1 MPRTNDLS
9 STEIEI
15 NDEKRNELKLLLKEE
30 KNEKIILNKKEELL
44 TTTKILNNNLTENLR
59 EYYVVIRVIPLNDVH
74 LKLLEKLEINGAD
87 MELNFWTS
95 PVRIKS
101 GVDIMLPKNKL
112 SLLQRY
118 LQKNRINFN
127 IIINDVENLIIQRER
142 KNKNILIRKHRRRL
156 ADEPINNRE
165 INKIEEEIDFYN
177 YNSYSQMVAWMKSLA
192 KQNPKFVQFISIGKS
207 HEGRGIEGLEIG
219 SRGFRK
225 RAFWIDGG
233 IHAREWAA
241 PHTALYFI
249 NQLVSRYGKDEEIT
263 RLANEITWIIV
274 PLLNPD
280 GYEFT
285 RSSTNPNIRLW
296 RKNRSPTHCVRDQW
310 GRNRCCKGVDLNR
323 NFDFH
328 FKESGSSDDPCSEI
342 YQGKH
347 AFSEPEARAV
357 RDALLSNRYRGRIDG
372 YITLHTYSQIWIHP
386 YGHKRD
392 SYPGDVQDLF
402 SVGQRAATAL
412 SSLYGTKYVV
422 GSGADTLY
430 PASGGSEDWAKESA
444 NIKYVYL
451 LELRPDEKNWDG
463 FILDE
468 RQLMPTATET
478 WAGVR
483 VVAEAII
490 QRANRARRVAI
501 NNNGIGN
508 FSTKIGVAGVRQF
521 ILTDKTTNN
530 TPIITETKNL
540 KLSSVN
546 ELEIKKEKN
555 ELEEEQKN
563 IKICFD
569 RRRACRRWVKQSEHL
584 CQSVSIFM
592 TDQCARSC
600 GFC

>member
-1 MPRTNDLS
+1 
-9 STEIEI
+9 
-15 NDEKRNELKLLLKEE
+15 
-30 KNEKIILNKKEELL
+30 
-44 TTTKILNNNLTENLR
+44 
-59 EYYVVIRVIPLNDVH
+59 
-74 LKLLEKLEINGAD
+74 
-87 MELNFWTS
+87 
-95 PVRIKS
+95 
-101 GVDIMLPKNKL
+101 
-112 SLLQRY
+112 
-118 LQKNRINFN
+118 
-127 IIINDVENLIIQRER
+127 
-142 KNKNILIRKHRRRL
+142 
-156 ADEPINNRE
+156 
-165 INKIEEEIDFYN
+165 
-177 YNSYSQMVAWMKSLA
+177 MVAWMRALA

-249 NQLVSRYGKDEEIT
+249 HQLVSRYGKDEEIT

-402 SVGQRAATAL
+402 SVGQRAASAL
-412 SSLYGTKYVV
+412 SRLYGTKYVV

-430 PASGGSEDWAKESA
+430 RISFNLLENIFRYPASGGSEDWAKE
-444 NIKYVYL
+444 
-451 LELRPDEKNWDG
+451 NWDG

-490 QRANRARRVAI
+490 QRARARRVATI
-501 NNNGIGN
+501 LNNNGSGN
-508 FSTKIGVAGVRQF
+508 FSVGGVKQF
-521 ILTDKTTNN
+521 ILTDKTTTIN
-530 TPIITETKNL
+530 TP
-540 KLSSVN
+540 
-546 ELEIKKEKN
+546 EIKE
-555 ELEEEQKN
+555 EEEQKI
-563 IKICFD
+563 IKSCVD
-569 RRRACRRWVKQSEHL
+569 RRRACKRWVKQSEHL
-584 CQSVSIFM
+584 CQSVTIFM
-592 TDQCARSC
+592 ADQCARSC

>member
-1 MPRTNDLS
+1 
-9 STEIEI
+9 
-15 NDEKRNELKLLLKEE
+15 
-30 KNEKIILNKKEELL
+30 
-44 TTTKILNNNLTENLR
+44 
-59 EYYVVIRVIPLNDVH
+59 
-74 LKLLEKLEINGAD
+74 
-87 MELNFWTS
+87 
-95 PVRIKS
+95 
-101 GVDIMLPKNKL
+101 MLPKEKL
-112 SLLQRY
+112 PLLQHY
-118 LQKNRINFN
+118 LHKHKINNFN
-127 IIINDVENLIIQRER
+127 IIINDVENLIIERER
-142 KNKNILIRKHRRRL
+142 KNKNIKRRRL
-156 ADEPINNRE
+156 ADEPINKRE
-165 INKIEEEIDFYN
+165 EINNKIEEEINFHN
-177 YNSYSQMVAWMKSLA
+177 YNSYSQMVAWMRALA

-249 NQLVSRYGKDEEIT
+249 HQLVSRYGKDEEIT

-386 YGHKRD
+386 YGHKRLENEIFFNF
-392 SYPGDVQDLF
+392 VQFLYLGIAILGMSKIYFLLDKEQRQHLAVF
-402 SVGQRAATAL
+402 MGQNMLLEVGLIL
-412 SSLYGTKYVV
+412 S
-422 GSGADTLY
+422 
-430 PASGGSEDWAKESA
+430 SGGSEDWAKESA

-490 QRANRARRVAI
+490 QRARARRVATII
-501 NNNGIGN
+501 NNNNGSGGN
-508 FSTKIGVAGVRQF
+508 ISVGGVKQF
-521 ILTDKTTNN
+521 TLTDKTTTIN
-530 TPIITETKNL
+530 TP
-540 KLSSVN
+540 
-546 ELEIKKEKN
+546 EIKKE
-555 ELEEEQKN
+555 EEQKI
-563 IKICFD
+563 IKSCVD
-569 RRRACRRWVKQSEHL
+569 RRRACKRWVKQSEHL
-584 CQSVSIFM
+584 CQSVAIFM
-592 TDQCARSC
+592 ADQCARSC

>member
-1 MPRTNDLS
+1 
-9 STEIEI
+9 
-15 NDEKRNELKLLLKEE
+15 
-30 KNEKIILNKKEELL
+30 
-44 TTTKILNNNLTENLR
+44 
-59 EYYVVIRVIPLNDVH
+59 
-74 LKLLEKLEINGAD
+74 
-87 MELNFWTS
+87 
-95 PVRIKS
+95 
-101 GVDIMLPKNKL
+101 
-112 SLLQRY
+112 
-118 LQKNRINFN
+118 
-127 IIINDVENLIIQRER
+127 
-142 KNKNILIRKHRRRL
+142 
-156 ADEPINNRE
+156 
-165 INKIEEEIDFYN
+165 
-177 YNSYSQMVAWMKSLA
+177 MVAWMRALA

-207 HEGRGIEGLEIG
+207 HEGRGIEGLEVIFILFKFKFKKKIG

-233 IHAREWAA
+233 IHARE
-241 PHTALYFI
+241 
-249 NQLVSRYGKDEEIT
+249 LVSRYGKDEEIT

-386 YGHKRD
+386 YGHKRFRKRDFFLNNLNVCRD

-402 SVGQRAATAL
+402 SVGQRAASAL
-412 SSLYGTKYVV
+412 SRLYGTKYVV

-430 PASGGSEDWAKESA
+430 RISFNLLENIFRYPASGGSEDWAKE
-444 NIKYVYL
+444 
-451 LELRPDEKNWDG
+451 NWDG

-490 QRANRARRVAI
+490 QRARARRVATI
-501 NNNGIGN
+501 LNNNGSGN
-508 FSTKIGVAGVRQF
+508 FSVGGLEFREKRIFFLIKGVKQF
-521 ILTDKTTNN
+521 ILTDKTTTIN
-530 TPIITETKNL
+530 TP
-540 KLSSVN
+540 
-546 ELEIKKEKN
+546 EIKE
-555 ELEEEQKN
+555 EEEQKI
-563 IKICFD
+563 IKSCVD
-569 RRRACRRWVKQSEHL
+569 RRRACKRWVKQSEHL
-584 CQSVSIFM
+584 CQSVTIFM
-592 TDQCARSC
+592 ADQCARSC

>member
-1 MPRTNDLS
+1 MNILFFIFLFLITTKFNLINTIPRTKINDLVIS
-9 STEIEI
+9 KEI
-15 NDEKRNELKLLLKEE
+15 NELIEE
-30 KNEKIILNKKEELL
+30 EGNNKKELR
-44 TTTKILNNNLTENLR
+44 TNNLFKNSSTNSF
-59 EYYVVIRVIPLNDVH
+59 VVIRVIPLNDAH
-74 LKLLEKLEINGAD
+74 LKLLEQLEINGAD
-87 MELNFWTS
+87 ME
-95 PVRIKS
+95 
-101 GVDIMLPKNKL
+101 
-112 SLLQRY
+112 
-118 LQKNRINFN
+118 
-127 IIINDVENLIIQRER
+127 IIINDVENLIIERER
-142 KNKNILIRKHRRRL
+142 KNKNIKRRRL
-156 ADEPINNRE
+156 ADEPINDNKRE
-165 INKIEEEIDFYN
+165 DKIEEINFHN
-177 YNSYSQMVAWMKSLA
+177 YNSYSQMVAWMRALA
-192 KQNPKFVQFISIGKS
+192 KQNPKF
-207 HEGRGIEGLEIG
+207 IG

-249 NQLVSRYGKDEEIT
+249 HQLVSRYGKDEEIT

-310 GRNRCCKGVDLNR
+310 GRNRCCKGKVVLVMILVL
-323 NFDFH
+323 
-328 FKESGSSDDPCSEI
+328 K
-342 YQGKH
+342 
-347 AFSEPEARAV
+347 
-357 RDALLSNRYRGRIDG
+357 
-372 YITLHTYSQIWIHP
+372 YI
-386 YGHKRD
+386 KD

-402 SVGQRAATAL
+402 SVGQRAASAL
-412 SSLYGTKYVV
+412 SRLYGTKYVV

-490 QRANRARRVAI
+490 QRARARRVATII
-501 NNNGIGN
+501 NNNNGSGGN
-508 FSTKIGVAGVRQF
+508 I
-521 ILTDKTTNN
+521 
-530 TPIITETKNL
+530 
-540 KLSSVN
+540 SVGG
-546 ELEIKKEKN
+546 
-555 ELEEEQKN
+555 
-563 IKICFD
+563 
-569 RRRACRRWVKQSEHL
+569 WVKQSEHL
-584 CQSVSIFM
+584 CQSVAIFM
-592 TDQCARSC
+592 ADQCARSC

>member
-1 MPRTNDLS
+1 MNILFFIFLFLITKFNLINTIPRTKFNDLVIS
-9 STEIEI
+9 KEI
-15 NDEKRNELKLLLKEE
+15 NELIEE
-30 KNEKIILNKKEELL
+30 EGNNKKELR
-44 TTTKILNNNLTENLR
+44 TNNLFKNSSTSSTNSF
-59 EYYVVIRVIPLNDVH
+59 VVIRVIPLNDAH
-74 LKLLEKLEINGAD
+74 LKLLEQLEINGAD

-101 GVDIMLPKNKL
+101 GIDIMLPKEKL
-112 SLLQRY
+112 PLLQHY
-118 LQKNRINFN
+118 LHKHKINNFN
-127 IIINDVENLIIQRER
+127 IIINDVENLIIERER
-142 KNKNILIRKHRRRL
+142 KNKNIKRRRL
-156 ADEPINNRE
+156 ADDEPINDNKRE
-165 INKIEEEIDFYN
+165 DKIEEEINFHN
-177 YNSYSQMVAWMKSLA
+177 YNSYSQMVAWMRALA

-249 NQLVSRYGKDEEIT
+249 HQLVSRYGKDEEIT

-386 YGHKRD
+386 YGHKR
-392 SYPGDVQDLF
+392 LEKEE
-402 SVGQRAATAL
+402 
-412 SSLYGTKYVV
+412 SL
-422 GSGADTLY
+422 
-430 PASGGSEDWAKESA
+430 
-444 NIKYVYL
+444 
-451 LELRPDEKNWDG
+451 
-463 FILDE
+463 
-468 RQLMPTATET
+468 
-478 WAGVR
+478 
-483 VVAEAII
+483 
-490 QRANRARRVAI
+490 
-501 NNNGIGN
+501 
-508 FSTKIGVAGVRQF
+508 
-521 ILTDKTTNN
+521 
-530 TPIITETKNL
+530 
-540 KLSSVN
+540 
-546 ELEIKKEKN
+546 
-555 ELEEEQKN
+555 
-563 IKICFD
+563 
-569 RRRACRRWVKQSEHL
+569 
-584 CQSVSIFM
+584 IF
-592 TDQCARSC
+592 
-600 GFC
+600 

>member
-1 MPRTNDLS
+1 
-9 STEIEI
+9 
-15 NDEKRNELKLLLKEE
+15 
-30 KNEKIILNKKEELL
+30 
-44 TTTKILNNNLTENLR
+44 
-59 EYYVVIRVIPLNDVH
+59 
-74 LKLLEKLEINGAD
+74 

-101 GVDIMLPKNKL
+101 GIDIMLPKEKL
-112 SLLQRY
+112 PLLQHY
-118 LQKNRINFN
+118 LNKHKINNFN
-127 IIINDVENLIIQRER
+127 IIINDVENLIIERER
-142 KNKNILIRKHRRRL
+142 KNKNIKRRRL
-156 ADEPINNRE
+156 ADEPINDNKRE
-165 INKIEEEIDFYN
+165 DKIEEEINFHN
-177 YNSYSQMVAWMKSLA
+177 YNSYSQMVAWMRALA

-249 NQLVSRYGKDEEIT
+249 HQLVSRYGKDEEIT

-402 SVGQRAATAL
+402 SVGQRAASAL
-412 SSLYGTKYVV
+412 SRLYGTKYVV

-490 QRANRARRVAI
+490 QRSRARRVATI
-501 NNNGIGN
+501 VNNNGNGSGN
-508 FSTKIGVAGVRQF
+508 ISVRGVKQF
-521 ILTDKTTNN
+521 ILTDKTTTIN
-530 TPIITETKNL
+530 TP
-540 KLSSVN
+540 
-546 ELEIKKEKN
+546 EIKKE
-555 ELEEEQKN
+555 EEQKI
-563 IKICFD
+563 IKSCVD
-569 RRRACRRWVKQSEHL
+569 RRRACKRWVKQSEHL
-584 CQSVSIFM
+584 CQSVAIFM
-592 TDQCARSC
+592 ADQCARSC